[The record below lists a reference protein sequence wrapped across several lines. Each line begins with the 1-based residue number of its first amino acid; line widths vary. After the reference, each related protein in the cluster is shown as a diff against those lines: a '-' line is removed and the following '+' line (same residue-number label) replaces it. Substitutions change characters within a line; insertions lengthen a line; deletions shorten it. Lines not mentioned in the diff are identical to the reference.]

1 MPTTRE
7 KIEAL
12 LATYDERVRDAFLE
26 CLDDVRSAIVLKIVI
41 ERLEKGDIQ
50 GAIDAMQIE
59 ADAYAPLE
67 RAIAEAYD
75 AGGQGAV
82 SDLPRVTDP
91 NGHRVVWRFGI
102 RNPAA
107 EAALREHSSNLV
119 ARIVEDQKQAIRIA
133 LEEGLAAGQNPR
145 ATALEVVGRINRAT
159 GKREGGII
167 GLTAPQ
173 ERYVATARA
182 DLLSG
187 DPERL
192 KHYLTLERRDKRFDR
207 SVTAAIRAGKPVDA
221 QIVAAATGRYSDR
234 LLALRG
240 ELIARTETMTAIGRA
255 REDAMRQQ
263 IAAGKIESQDVTK
276 VWHSAG
282 DKRVRDTH
290 RLLNGRSAELDGV
303 FHSSSGA
310 VLRYPGDPKSPASEI
325 IGCRCWM
332 EYRVDYV
339 GAAVRRFKAEAA

>member
-1 MPTTRE
+1 MATTRE

-12 LATYDERVRDAFLE
+12 LSAFDERIRDAFLE
-26 CLDDVRSAIVLKIVI
+26 CLDDIRSAIVLKSVV
-41 ERLEKGDIQ
+41 ERLERGDIQ

-59 ADAYAPLE
+59 AEAYAPLE

-75 AGGQGAV
+75 QGGQGAV
-82 SDLPRVTDP
+82 TDLPRVTDP
-91 NGHRVVWRFGI
+91 NGQRVVWRFGI
-102 RNPAA
+102 RNPEA
-107 EAALREHSSNLV
+107 EAALRQHSAGLV
-119 ARIVEDQKQAIRIA
+119 TRIVEDQKQAIRVA
-133 LEEGLAAGQNPR
+133 LEGGLAAGQNPR
-145 ATALEVVGRINRAT
+145 ATALEVVGRVSKAT
-159 GKREGGII
+159 SKREGGVI
-167 GLTAPQ
+167 GLTAAQ

-221 QIVAAATGRYSDR
+221 KTAAAATSRYSDR

-240 ELIARTETMTAIGRA
+240 EMIAQTETMTAIGRA

-263 IAAGKIESQDVTK
+263 IAAGKIEAQDVTK

-282 DKRVRDTH
+282 DKRVRHTH
-290 RLLNGRSAELDGV
+290 RLLNGRTSGIDGV
-303 FHSSSGA
+303 FHSTSGA
-310 VLRYPGDPKSPASEI
+310 VLRYPGDPKAPASEI
-325 IGCRCWM
+325 IGCRCWCQ
-332 EYRVDYV
+332 YRVDYA
-339 GAAVRRFKAEAA
+339 GALARRFKAEPV